1 MKEVR
6 KSIEDSCYWF
16 SYRSAAA
23 VNKPLQGEH
32 EADVA
37 IVGGGF
43 TGLWTAYFLK
53 KLDPTVRVSLLE
65 GETIGYGASGR
76 NGGEACPTLDQSHL
90 SAIEHFGLK
99 EAKKMAR
106 IGEKNYKEFEEFA
119 SGCDFENTGWL
130 YPALSKEHTNA
141 YKEAHAAAQAVG
153 KGNEWRFLNASEI
166 REQLNSP
173 LYLGGIFSP
182 EGGIVNPMKLVLKLK
197 KENENAGVKIFEK
210 TKAVRI
216 RKGVVRS
223 GEGSAVRAKRVVLA
237 TDAYGHHLFP
247 QLLRKF
253 VPLYDY
259 VIVSEPLSDAQLARI
274 GWKGRQAVAD
284 ARTFFNYYRL
294 TSDNRILWGTSE
306 AHYYSPN
313 QVDPVHDYS
322 DEQKR
327 SLLASFAKHF
337 PQLEDLKFEYAWG
350 GPIAATTRMTPCF
363 GRLQSG
369 TLLYGL
375 GYTGQGVVSSRFA
388 GNVLAHMALGV
399 HSEILDLQMVKKAP
413 IPYPPEPLRK
423 LIIGAVLSALR
434 KTDAGGKPSLLLRA
448 LKRFK
453 IGFSS

>member
-1 MKEVR
+1 MEEAQKH
-6 KSIEDSCYWF
+6 IEDSCYWF
-16 SYRSAAA
+16 SYRNSGA
-23 VNKPLQGEH
+23 VNEPLQGTH
-32 EADVA
+32 ETDVA

-53 KLDPTVRVSLLE
+53 KLDPAVRVSLLE
-65 GETIGYGASGR
+65 AETIGYGASGR

-106 IGEKNYKEFEEFA
+106 IGKQNYEAFEKFA
-119 SGCDFENTGWL
+119 SDCDFENTGWL
-130 YPALSKEHTNA
+130 YPALSKGHTGS

-153 KGNEWRFLNASEI
+153 EGGGWQFFNASEM
-166 REQLNSP
+166 RKQLDSP
-173 LYLGGIFSP
+173 LYLGGVFLP

-197 KENENAGVKIFEK
+197 RESERAGVKIFEK
-210 TKAVRI
+210 TKVIRI
-216 RKGVVRS
+216 KKGVVTS
-223 GEGSAVRAKRVVLA
+223 EQGTLRAKRVVLA

-259 VIVSEPLSDAQLARI
+259 IIVSEPMPDAQLALI

-294 TSDNRILWGTSE
+294 THDNRILWGTSE
-306 AHYYSPN
+306 AHYYFPN
-313 QVDPVHDYS
+313 HVDPAHDYS
-322 DEQKR
+322 DEHR
-327 SLLASFAKHF
+327 SSLRVSFAKHF
-337 PQLEDLKFEYAWG
+337 PQLKDLKFEYSWG
-350 GPIAATTRMTPCF
+350 GPIAATTRLSPCF

-375 GYTGQGVVSSRFA
+375 GYTGQGVVCSRFA
-388 GNVLAHMALGV
+388 GRVLAHMALGM

-413 IPYPPEPLRK
+413 IPYPPEPFRK
-423 LIIGAVLSALR
+423 LVIGMVLSALR
-434 KTDAGGKPSLLLRA
+434 KTDAGGKPGLLLRT
-448 LKRFK
+448 LKKFK